1 MIYDPKFITEEELS
15 ELESLLN
22 KNKGNLNTN
31 IVVSEQIIDIDV
43 MITSH
48 LSILRN
54 NNHNIVFIPYLN
66 RLKKLLK

>member
-43 MITSH
+43 MIKSH

>member
-31 IVVSEQIIDIDV
+31 IVVSEQIIEIDV
-43 MITSH
+43 MIKSH

>member
-22 KNKGNLNTN
+22 ENKGKLNTN

-43 MITSH
+43 MIKSH

-54 NNHNIVFIPYLN
+54 NNHNVVFIPYLN